1 MLDTLLRRRE
11 PVAHLHEQR
20 TRYLARG
27 GIPAPLAR
35 LLQTPLP
42 PTTTPLQALDILALD
57 IETTGLDPEQDHIL
71 SVGLV
76 PVHQGRIDLR
86 AARRFFVHGPY
97 VVKASTAIINQITP
111 EMLENGQP
119 LDWVMEELFA
129 AMQGHVLL
137 CHGATVEQRFI
148 NAYLQQTFGL
158 RDLPLP
164 WLDTLAL
171 ERNRSAHKGAEHN
184 DFRLSS
190 VRARQGLPPYPAH
203 DALTDAVATAEL
215 LLSLAKTLFADTTPT
230 LGGLL
235 RQHGSFRPLP

>member
-11 PVAHLHEQR
+11 PVARLHEQR
-20 TRYLARG
+20 AHYLARG
-27 GIPAPLAR
+27 GVPSPLAR
-35 LLQTPLP
+35 LLQAPLP
-42 PTTTPLQALDILALD
+42 TATTPLSALDILALD

-71 SVGLV
+71 SVGMV
-76 PVHQGRIDLR
+76 PIHQGRIDLR
-86 AARRFFVHGPY
+86 AARRFFVHGPF
-97 VVKASTAIINQITP
+97 VVKASTAVINQITP

-119 LDWVMEELFA
+119 LDLVMEALFA
-129 AMQGHVLL
+129 AMHGHVLL

-148 NAYLQQTFGL
+148 NAYLQHTFGL

-171 ERNRSAHKGAEHN
+171 ERNRSTHKGAQHN

-190 VRARQGLPPYPAH
+190 IRTREGLPTYPAH

-215 LLSLAKTLFADTTPT
+215 LLALAKTLFAEETPT

-235 RQHGSFRPLP
+235 RLQGSFRPLP

>member
-1 MLDTLLRRRE
+1 
-11 PVAHLHEQR
+11 
-20 TRYLARG
+20 
-27 GIPAPLAR
+27 
-35 LLQTPLP
+35 
-42 PTTTPLQALDILALD
+42 
-57 IETTGLDPEQDHIL
+57 
-71 SVGLV
+71 
-76 PVHQGRIDLR
+76 
-86 AARRFFVHGPY
+86 
-97 VVKASTAIINQITP
+97 
-111 EMLENGQP
+111 MLENGQP

-190 VRARQGLPPYPAH
+190 VRARQGVATQHPAH
-203 DALTDAVATAEL
+203 DALTDAVAISPSCCCRWPRRCLPIPPRPSADCYASKAVSVLYLEL
-215 LLSLAKTLFADTTPT
+215 ALSWP
-230 LGGLL
+230 
-235 RQHGSFRPLP
+235 